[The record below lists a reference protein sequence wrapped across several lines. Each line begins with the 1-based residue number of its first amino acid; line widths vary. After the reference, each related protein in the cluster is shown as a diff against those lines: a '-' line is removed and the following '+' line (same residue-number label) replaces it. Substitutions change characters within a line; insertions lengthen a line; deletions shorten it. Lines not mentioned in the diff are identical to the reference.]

1 MNTTT
6 ILLIALIT
14 LCTFSALFPKKNYEI
29 SFKYAVVDLISFFIN
44 AYITYYLFN
53 ALDFGFTLTYTQ
65 VMFIYLLAGKADL
78 FKSVKRIKEINDFK
92 NKNKD
97 NGKEEI

>member
-6 ILLIALIT
+6 ILLIALIAFNI
-14 LCTFSALFPKKNYEI
+14 FSALLLKTDYEI
-29 SFKYAVVDLISFFIN
+29 NFKNAVVTLISFFIN
-44 AYITYYLFN
+44 TYIAYYLFN

-78 FKSVKRIKEINDFK
+78 KK
-92 NKNKD
+92 
-97 NGKEEI
+97 